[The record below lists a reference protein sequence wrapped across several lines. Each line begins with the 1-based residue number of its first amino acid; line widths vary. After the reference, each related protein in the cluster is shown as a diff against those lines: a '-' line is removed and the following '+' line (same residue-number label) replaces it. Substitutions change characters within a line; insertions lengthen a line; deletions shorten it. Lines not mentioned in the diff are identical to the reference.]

1 VDSTRS
7 VTTDDGILYAGSWL
21 REYSTCAERAL
32 ALFEERGHLIRAVAA
47 DTYEVPSCSMDGRRY
62 RVRYGV
68 SVEERCECP
77 AWSYG
82 SGRACKHLLA
92 VGIAHA
98 TRRGG
103 VREIRLPAVIAG
115 DGIAYAAKKE
125 RWNRAA
131 RIAAAIAADKCEL
144 CGVSVV
150 VPDEGVYTDGGA
162 LCHAC
167 AGLMPRTRG
176 GGRYERR
183 WVATTSRGG
192 GAEHA

>member
-1 VDSTRS
+1 VDAPSLAQPGT
-7 VTTDDGILYAGSWL
+7 
-21 REYSTCAERAL
+21 EYSTRAERAL

-68 SVEERCECP
+68 SSEAEERCECP

-82 SGRACKHLLA
+82 GGRACKHLLA

-98 TRRGG
+98 RRRGG
-103 VREIRLPAVIAG
+103 VREIRLPVVIAG
-115 DGIAYAAKKE
+115 DGLAYAAMKE
-125 RWNRAA
+125 RRNRAA
-131 RIAAAIAADKCEL
+131 RIAAAIAADECEL

-150 VPDEGVYTDGGA
+150 VPHEGLYTDGGA

-167 AGLMPRTRG
+167 A
-176 GGRYERR
+176 
-183 WVATTSRGG
+183 A
-192 GAEHA
+192 